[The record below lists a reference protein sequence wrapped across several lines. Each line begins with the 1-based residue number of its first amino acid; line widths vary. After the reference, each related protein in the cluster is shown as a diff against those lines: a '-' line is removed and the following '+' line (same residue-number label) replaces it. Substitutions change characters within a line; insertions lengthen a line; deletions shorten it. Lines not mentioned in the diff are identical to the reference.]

1 MIGFVLGTGEGREIL
16 SHINKYTDEIVV
28 STATEYGYE
37 IYKDFKAKHFNYK
50 PLNEEEF
57 KELINKFG
65 ITVFVDA
72 SHPYASEVS
81 KTLIKVCKEMKID
94 YKRYERKSFFHNLSK
109 NNIKKEESV
118 ENIIF
123 VETYEELQEVFK
135 SIDGNILNTTGSN
148 NALKI
153 ENLKGENNRMIH
165 RILPSPKVI
174 SKLLDNGISMD
185 NIIAIKGPFGFE
197 INNGIIKEYKIKAL
211 ITKDSG
217 EEGGMKEKIDSA
229 LLNDVKIIV
238 IKRPNMSYGIEFN
251 DIKEMLNFIVLNNI

>member
-1 MIGFVLGTGEGREIL
+1 MIGFVLGTGEGRAIL
-16 SHINKYTDEIVV
+16 SHVNKYTDEIVV

-37 IYKDFKAKHFNYK
+37 IYKEFKAKHFNYRA
-50 PLNEEEF
+50 LNEDEF
-57 KELINKFG
+57 KDLITKFG
-65 ITVFVDA
+65 IDTFVDA
-72 SHPYASEVS
+72 SHPYACEVS
-81 KTLIKVCKEMKID
+81 KTLIKVCNDLNIEYI
-94 YKRYERKSFFHNLSK
+94 RYERKSYFNDLK
-109 NNIKKEESV
+109 DN

-123 VETYEELQEVFK
+123 IDKYEYLEELFK
-135 SIDGNILNTTGSN
+135 NIDGNILNTTGSN

-153 ENLKGENNRMIH
+153 EGLKSEKNRIIH

-174 SKLLDNGISMD
+174 SRLLDNGISME

-229 LLNDVKIIV
+229 LINNVKIIV
-238 IKRPNMSYGIEFN
+238 IKRLEVNYGRKFNNIE
-251 DIKEMLNFIVLNNI
+251 EMINFIFLNSI

>member
-1 MIGFVLGTGEGREIL
+1 MIGFVLGIGEGRAIL
-16 SHINKYTDEIVV
+16 SHVNKYTDEIVV

-37 IYKDFKAKHFNYK
+37 IYKEFKAKHFNYR
-50 PLNEEEF
+50 PLNEDEF
-57 KELINKFG
+57 KDLITKFG
-65 ITVFVDA
+65 IDTFVDA
-72 SHPYASEVS
+72 SHPYACEVS
-81 KTLIKVCKEMKID
+81 KTLIKVCNDLKD
-94 YKRYERKSFFHNLSK
+94 N
-109 NNIKKEESV
+109 

-123 VETYEELQEVFK
+123 IDKYEYLEELFK
-135 SIDGNILNTTGSN
+135 NIDGNILNTTGSN

-153 ENLKGENNRMIH
+153 EGLKSEKNRIIH

-174 SKLLDNGISMD
+174 SRLLDNGISME

-229 LLNDVKIIV
+229 LINNVKIIV
-238 IKRPNMSYGIEFN
+238 IKRLEVNYGSKFNNIE
-251 DIKEMLNFIVLNNI
+251 EMINFIFLNNI

>member
-94 YKRYERKSFFHNLSK
+94 YIRYERKSFFHNLSK

-217 EEGGMKEKIDSA
+217 EEGGMKEKVDSA